1 MNTTGRIKLKKASQ
15 RINSELFGILL
26 FIVSTAFALYLAF
39 NLDQVS
45 GIAAES
51 NGISFIFVI
60 YYIVF
65 IVIFTAAALY
75 IIKKHAKVMKAVFIV
90 LLLYMIFLVSSIVA
104 GIVAVNL
111 PEYYAIIAIVTG
123 FFAYMLI
130 FRNEWYIT
138 DAAGLIMI
146 SGAAAILGILLRPYI
161 AITLLVVFAVYDY
174 ISVYK
179 TKHMVTLAKAAV
191 DNQYP
196 LMFTLPSQGGM
207 KIKDL
212 TFDNRGTHSVIML
225 GFGDMAIPELLIIS
239 SAIYNPLHVALFIAL
254 TLAGALCALGF
265 LFFFNHGK
273 PAPGLPYINTGVIIG
288 FLIAFA
294 VVSI

>member
-1 MNTTGRIKLKKASQ
+1 VNITGRIKLKKASK

-26 FIVSTAFALYLAF
+26 FVISSVFALYLSF
-39 NLDQVS
+39 NLDQVPS
-45 GIAAES
+45 IARES
-51 NGISFIFVI
+51 RGISFSFVL

-65 IVIFTAAALY
+65 IVIFTAVALY
-75 IIKKHAKVMKAVFIV
+75 LIKRHAKAMKAIFLILV
-90 LLLYMIFLVSSIVA
+90 LYMIFLVSSIVA
-104 GIVAVNL
+104 GIIAVNI
-111 PEYYAIIAIVTG
+111 PEYYAIIAVITG

-138 DAAGLIMI
+138 DAAGLLMI

-179 TKHMVTLAKAAV
+179 TKHMVTLARAAV

-196 LMFTLPSQGGM
+196 LMFTLPSTRNIKM
-207 KIKDL
+207 KEM
-212 TFDNRGTHSVIML
+212 TFENRGTHAVIML
-225 GFGDMAIPELLIIS
+225 GFGDMAIPEILIVS
-239 SAIYNPLHVALFIAL
+239 SSIYNPLHIALFAL
-254 TLAGALCALGF
+254 LTIAGAIGSLVF
-265 LFFFNHGK
+265 LFFFNRGK

-288 FLIAFA
+288 FIIAL
-294 VVSI
+294 SILKI

>member
-1 MNTTGRIKLKKASQ
+1 
-15 RINSELFGILL
+15 
-26 FIVSTAFALYLAF
+26 
-39 NLDQVS
+39 
-45 GIAAES
+45 
-51 NGISFIFVI
+51 
-60 YYIVF
+60 
-65 IVIFTAAALY
+65 
-75 IIKKHAKVMKAVFIV
+75 
-90 LLLYMIFLVSSIVA
+90 
-104 GIVAVNL
+104 
-111 PEYYAIIAIVTG
+111 
-123 FFAYMLI
+123 MLI

-146 SGAAAILGILLRPYI
+146 SGAAGILGILLRPDI
-161 AITLLVVFAVYDY
+161 ATALLVVFALYDY

-196 LMFTLPSQGGM
+196 LMFTLPSNRNM

-225 GFGDMAIPELLIIS
+225 GFGDMAIPEILIVS
-239 SAIYNPLHVALFIAL
+239 SAIYNPLHIALFALL
-254 TLAGALCALGF
+254 TLAGAIGALVF

-288 FLIAFA
+288 FLIAIA
-294 VVSI
+294 IIRI

>member
-1 MNTTGRIKLKKASQ
+1 LKKQ
-15 RINSELFGILL
+15 NHRINSELFGILL
-26 FIVSTAFALYLAF
+26 FVASTAFALYLAF
-39 NLDQVS
+39 NLDQIS
-45 GIAAES
+45 DIAAES
-51 NGISFIFVI
+51 NGISYLFII

-75 IIKKHAKVMKAVFIV
+75 IIKKHAKVMKAVFLV
-90 LLLYMIFLVSSIVA
+90 LVLYMIFLVSSIVA
-104 GIVAVNL
+104 GIVSVNY

-130 FRNEWYIT
+130 FRNEWYVT

-146 SGAAAILGILLRPYI
+146 SGAAAILGILLKPYI
-161 AITLLVVFAVYDY
+161 AILLLVVFAVYDY

-179 TKHMVTLAKAAV
+179 TKHMVTLAKAAI

-196 LMFTLPSQGGM
+196 LMFTLPSERKM
-207 KIKDL
+207 KINEL
-212 TFDNRGTHSVIML
+212 TFDNRDTHSVIML
-225 GFGDMAIPELLIIS
+225 GFGDMAIPELLIVS
-239 SAIYNPLHVALFIAL
+239 SAIYNPLHVILFVAL
-254 TLAGALCALGF
+254 TLAGALSALGF

-273 PAPGLPYINTGVIIG
+273 PAPGLPYINTGVILG

-294 VVSI
+294 IVTI